1 MGVKASDGLD
11 DAFVPDTKAIFIEVI
26 LYFFFFLPSLPS
38 KKKKKFISQRG
49 RVLLFFF
56 FQKGKKEKVH
66 AIQKRDVSFSRIK
79 YIRNILDIGR
89 DVKLF
94 IGAKQ
99 PSLWARYKAIMF
111 RSECV
116 KWLKLF
122 P

>member
-26 LYFFFFLPSLPS
+26 LYFFFFLPSRR
-38 KKKKKFISQRG
+38 KKRRNLYFNADEYF
-49 RVLLFFF
+49 FFF

>member
-49 RVLLFFF
+49 RVLFF

>member
-26 LYFFFFLPSLPS
+26 LYFFFFLPSRR
-38 KKKKKFISQRG
+38 KKKRNLYLNADEYF
-49 RVLLFFF
+49 FFF

>member
-26 LYFFFFLPSLPS
+26 LYFFFFLPSRR
-38 KKKKKFISQRG
+38 KKRRNLYLNVDEYF
-49 RVLLFFF
+49 FFF

-66 AIQKRDVSFSRIK
+66 AIQKRDISFSRIK

>member
-11 DAFVPDTKAIFIEVI
+11 DAFVPNTKGIFIEVI
-26 LYFFFFLPSLPS
+26 LYFFFFSSMFYLVE
-38 KKKKKFISQRG
+38 KKKKIYISTRTST
-49 RVLLFFF
+49 FFF
-56 FQKGKKEKVH
+56 FFLKKSTYD
-66 AIQKRDVSFSRIK
+66 IQKRNVFFSRIK

-99 PSLWARYKAIMF
+99 PLWTRYKAIMF
-111 RSECV
+111 RSESV

>member
-26 LYFFFFLPSLPS
+26 LYFFFFLPSRR
-38 KKKKKFISQRG
+38 KKRRNLYLNADEYF
-49 RVLLFFF
+49 FFF

>member
-56 FQKGKKEKVH
+56 PKREKRKSTRDTKERCFLLTDK
-66 AIQKRDVSFSRIK
+66 IYTE
-79 YIRNILDIGR
+79 YIGYWTRR
-89 DVKLF
+89 
-94 IGAKQ
+94 
-99 PSLWARYKAIMF
+99 
-111 RSECV
+111 
-116 KWLKLF
+116 
-122 P
+122 

>member
-49 RVLLFFF
+49 RVLFFF

>member
-26 LYFFFFLPSLPS
+26 LYFFFFLPSRR
-38 KKKKKFISQRG
+38 KKKRN
-49 RVLLFFF
+49 LYLNADEYFFF

>member
-26 LYFFFFLPSLPS
+26 LYFFFFLPSRR
-38 KKKKKFISQRG
+38 KKRRNLYLNADEYFF
-49 RVLLFFF
+49 FFF

>member
-26 LYFFFFLPSLPS
+26 LYFFFFLPSRRKKRRNLYLNADEYFFFFS
-38 KKKKKFISQRG
+38 KKGKKKKYTRY
-49 RVLLFFF
+49 
-56 FQKGKKEKVH
+56 E
-66 AIQKRDVSFSRIK
+66 KRDVSFSRIK

>member
-26 LYFFFFLPSLPS
+26 LYFFFFLPSRR
-38 KKKKKFISQRG
+38 KKR
-49 RVLLFFF
+49 RNLYLNADEYFFF
-56 FQKGKKEKVH
+56 FSQKGKKEKVH

>member
-26 LYFFFFLPSLPS
+26 LYFFFFLPSRR
-38 KKKKKFISQRG
+38 KKRRNLYLNADEYF
-49 RVLLFFF
+49 FFF

-79 YIRNILDIGR
+79 YIRNILDIGH

>member
-26 LYFFFFLPSLPS
+26 LYFFFFLPSRR
-38 KKKKKFISQRG
+38 KKKRNLYLNADEYF
-49 RVLLFFF
+49 FFF
-56 FQKGKKEKVH
+56 FQKGKKEKAH